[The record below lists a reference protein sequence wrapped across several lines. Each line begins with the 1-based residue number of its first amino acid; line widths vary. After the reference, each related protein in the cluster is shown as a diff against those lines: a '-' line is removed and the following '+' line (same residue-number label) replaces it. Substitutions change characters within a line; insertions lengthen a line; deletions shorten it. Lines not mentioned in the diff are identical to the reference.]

1 MSLPKTFLC
10 HVKKPDG
17 SILAIDVDPDM
28 TVGELQS
35 ILAERTAVLKEDM
48 RLIFGGRVIK
58 GQSTLD
64 SYGVCISNSTVHLIT
79 STKQGGEQQGDPF
92 GTTPPFLL
100 QLQHHLLANPEVMQ
114 QMMNS
119 PAMQTL
125 LNNKDL
131 LRSVVMMNPQM
142 RTLVDRTP
150 ELREML
156 NDPQFMSSSM
166 EAFRNP
172 TLMREQLR
180 SSEGALRSMENVPG
194 GFETVKAMYKK
205 LEVPYAE
212 AVEHAKLKIEEDGPP
227 KDYPELSFDP
237 NAMAA
242 MFQDPNMVQLMA
254 SLFTAK
260 EKQATQGVEVSVGTA
275 FTDPAFIAKLFQ
287 PATMQVVAQMQNAMQ
302 QLTIKSE
309 DQDFNPVSNPYFP
322 GANFS
327 NAFGNFL
334 LAQQENPELQFR
346 SQLQALK
353 SMGFVDLDAN
363 VQALI
368 STDGNVTRAI
378 EVLLEQQEP

>member
-1 MSLPKTFLC
+1 MAKTFLC

-28 TVGELQS
+28 TVAELQG
-35 ILAERTAVLKEDM
+35 ILTERTDLTKEDM

-58 GQSTLD
+58 GNSTLD
-64 SYGVCISNSTVHLIT
+64 SCGLSLSNSTVHLIT
-79 STKQGGEQQGDPF
+79 SKQKDSAQEADPF

-156 NDPQFMSSSM
+156 HDQAFMSTAL

-172 TLMREQLR
+172 TLMREHLR

-194 GFETVKAMYKK
+194 GFETIKALFKK
-205 LEVPYAE
+205 VEGPYAE
-212 AVEHAKLKIEEDGPP
+212 AVEHAALKIEEDGPP
-227 KDYPELSFDP
+227 SEFPELSFDP

-260 EKQATQGVEVSVGTA
+260 EKQATQGIEVSMGTC
-275 FTDPAFIAKLFQ
+275 FTDPAFVAKLFQ

-302 QLTIKSE
+302 QLSHKSE
-309 DQDFNPVSNPYFP
+309 EDEFNPVANPYYP

-327 NAFGNFL
+327 NSFGNFL
-334 LAQQENPELQFR
+334 LAQQENPELQYR

-368 STDGNVTRAI
+368 ATDGNVTRAI
-378 EVLLEQQEP
+378 EQLLEQQEP

>member
-1 MSLPKTFLC
+1 MAMPKTFLA

-28 TVGELQS
+28 TVAELTG
-35 ILAERTAVLKEDM
+35 ILSERADLAKEDM

-58 GQSTLD
+58 GNQTLD
-64 SYGVCISNSTVHLIT
+64 SCGLNLSNSTVHLIT
-79 STKQGGEQQGDPF
+79 SASKDSAAQADPF

-131 LRSVVMMNPQM
+131 LRSVVLMNPQM

-150 ELREML
+150 ELREMID
-156 NDPQFMSSSM
+156 DPDFMSSSM

-194 GFETVKAMYKK
+194 GFETIKAIYKK
-205 LEVPYAE
+205 LEVPYSE
-212 AVEHAKLKIEEDGPP
+212 AVEQAKLKLEENGPSN
-227 KDYPELSFDP
+227 DFPELSFDP

-260 EKQATQGVEVSVGTA
+260 EKQATQGVDVSVGTA
-275 FTDPAFIAKLFQ
+275 FTDPAFVAKLFQ

-309 DQDFNPVSNPYFP
+309 EKEFNPVANPYYP

-334 LAQQENPELQFR
+334 LAQQENPELQYR

-368 STDGNVTRAI
+368 ATDGNVTRAI
-378 EVLLEQQEP
+378 EQLLEQQEP